1 MEFKISS
8 MNIYVGNLA
17 YEASESDL
25 ETEFSAFGKVSS
37 VKVVRD
43 RDTGRSRGFAF
54 VEMADDNEGKAAIDG
69 MNGKSVSG
77 RNLVVNEAKPREDR
91 RPSGGN
97 FRQRREY

>member
-1 MEFKISS
+1 